1 MHDTSWYH
9 MIPVHLQSSTYI
21 YSLPA
26 FALVYPGVDT
36 HSIQGARCASRL
48 PPHVPRQEEALH
60 VPLKDWTEKPLRV
73 VTSQLGIWCF
83 VLSSPKKTANTVNT
97 VNIPGFGWFWDGKDW
112 KSNEHNEPKMQNYL
126 KRSEKKHSNHWTFG
140 DLWTLSFNTW
150 QMMWFP
156 DKFWVLKHSPYSIHI
171 HPVGRPGLLPP

>member
-1 MHDTSWYH
+1 

-97 VNIPGFGWFWDGKDW
+97 VNIPGFG
-112 KSNEHNEPKMQNYL
+112 
-126 KRSEKKHSNHWTFG
+126 
-140 DLWTLSFNTW
+140 
-150 QMMWFP
+150 
-156 DKFWVLKHSPYSIHI
+156 
-171 HPVGRPGLLPP
+171 